1 MNNYENILFQR
12 NEGGVKDVDWKF
24 IVGDMV
30 IPITT
35 FLIGL
40 FAGRTIERKKQ
51 ADAKIDGNNNTIIQ
65 NSNVRE
71 RK

>member
-1 MNNYENILFQR
+1 M
-12 NEGGVKDVDWKF
+12 DWKF
-24 IVGDMV
+24 IVGDIV
-30 IPITT
+30 IPIAT

-51 ADAKIDGNNNTIIQ
+51 AKAKIDGSNNTVIQ
-65 NSNVRE
+65 NSNVRG

>member
-1 MNNYENILFQR
+1 M
-12 NEGGVKDVDWKF
+12 DWKF
-24 IVGDMV
+24 IVGDIV
-30 IPITT
+30 IPIAT

-51 ADAKIDGNNNTIIQ
+51 AKAKIDGNNNTVIQ
-65 NSNVRE
+65 NSNVRG

>member
-1 MNNYENILFQR
+1 MKYL
-12 NEGGVKDVDWKF
+12 DWKF
-24 IVGDMV
+24 IVGDIV
-30 IPITT
+30 IAIAT

-51 ADAKIDGNNNTIIQ
+51 AKAKIDGNNNTVIQ
-65 NSNVRE
+65 NSNVRG